1 MMRQYH
7 AIKRENPDSILLF
20 RMGDFYETFGDDAVV
35 VAKDLDITLT
45 ARDKNSDNPI
55 PLAGVPYHALDS
67 YLGKLIKKGHRVAIC
82 EQLEDP
88 KSSKGIVRR
97 GVTRIVSPG
106 TVVEG
111 TMLSNSNN
119 FLASI
124 NETDDGLGLAIMDIS
139 TGEFATAQFGDRESL
154 ESEMMR
160 YAPSEVIVP
169 EDNEHIENWMMALG
183 VNTTPQ
189 KADSWMYPVAKKTLE
204 KRFGSVEELKTY
216 PMAVA
221 AAGSILSY
229 ATETQFSE
237 LPHLRPPSL
246 MIKAKTMTLD
256 AVTLRNLEIV
266 RTISDSS
273 KDTLFAVVNKTSTAG
288 GSRRLKDWFLR
299 PLHDLKRINERHD
312 AVQELFENTLSR
324 REIRDILKGFQD
336 VERLLSRL
344 GHGSISPR
352 DLDSLRFSL
361 NTVKELKQFL
371 TEEPLKSKLMK
382 KLVKSI
388 DIHKQVSKKLTEA
401 IVEDPPLVLRD
412 GGIFKKGYSKELD
425 DLRSKASSGR
435 EWVIALETEEKK
447 KTGIPKLKIG
457 YNRVFG
463 YYLEVPKA
471 FAKKVPESYHRKQTV
486 AAGDRYITPE
496 LKEKET
502 LILRADE
509 RSQALET
516 ELFKELRE
524 WVMEFL
530 GSLQATTMA
539 ISRIDAVCSLAEVSQ
554 SNNYVRPE
562 MSDDGAL
569 SISDGRHPVIEVLRE
584 GQYIPNS
591 LQLDNKQRQLMILTG
606 PNMGG
611 KSTYMRQ
618 TALICIMAQAGCF
631 VPASSARLGMV
642 DRVFTR
648 VGAHDDLVHG
658 HSTFMVEMLELANI
672 LRNATTDSLVL
683 LDEIG
688 RGTSTFDG
696 LALAWAVSEQLHAEK
711 GVKTLFA
718 THYHQLTDV
727 AKILDR
733 SVNCHMQAKEDGH
746 ELTLL
751 HRVAEGPTDASF
763 GIHVAK
769 MAGVPEE
776 VLARARKVLE
786 NLEQGT
792 TIEVS
797 KTGPVQSVFSPNFSA
812 RSEIKENPVI
822 NEIKKMDLMNLTPLQ
837 ALEKL
842 HDIQQKLL

>member
-1 MMRQYH
+1 MRQYH

-20 RMGDFYETFGDDAVV
+20 RMGDFYETFGDDAKV
-35 VAKDLDITLT
+35 VAKELDIALT

-67 YLGKLIKKGHRVAIC
+67 YLSKLIKKGHRVAIC

-88 KSSKGIVRR
+88 KSTKGLVRR

-111 TMLSNSNN
+111 SMLSASNN

-139 TGEFATAQFGDRESL
+139 TGEFSTAQFRDRESL
-154 ESEMMR
+154 ESEMAR
-160 YAPSEVIVP
+160 YSPAEVIIP
-169 EDNEHIENWMMALG
+169 EGNENIANWMMALG
-183 VNTTPQ
+183 VNTTPR
-189 KADSWMYPVAKKTLE
+189 KADAWMYPAAKKILE
-204 KRFGSVEELKTY
+204 ERFGSVEELKTY
-216 PMAVA
+216 PMAITV
-221 AAGSILSY
+221 AGSILSY
-229 ATETQFSE
+229 AIDTQFSE

-246 MIKAKTMTLD
+246 MVKAKAMTLD

-266 RTISDSS
+266 RTIGDSS
-273 KDTLFAVVNKTSTAG
+273 KDTLFAVINRTSTAG

-299 PLHDLKRINERHD
+299 PLHDLDRINERHD
-312 AVQELFENTLSR
+312 SVQELFDNTLSR

-352 DLDSLRFSL
+352 DLDSLRSSL
-361 NTVKELKQFL
+361 NTLKDLKQFL
-371 TEEPLKSKLMK
+371 SEEPLKSKLVK

-388 DIHKQVSKKLTEA
+388 DPHKQVSQKLVEA
-401 IVEDPPLVLRD
+401 LVEDPPLVLRD
-412 GGIFKKGYSKELD
+412 GGIFRKGYSKELD
-425 DLRSKASSGR
+425 DLRARASSGR
-435 EWVIALETEEKK
+435 EWVTALESEEKK
-447 KTGIPKLKIG
+447 KTGIPKLKVG

-471 FAKKVPESYHRKQTV
+471 YAKKVPENYHRKQTV

-502 LILRADE
+502 SILRADE

-524 WVMEFL
+524 WILEFL
-530 GSLQATTMA
+530 GSLQSTTMA
-539 ISRIDAVCSLAEVSQ
+539 VSRIDAICSLAEVSQ
-554 SNNYVRPE
+554 AYNYVRPE
-562 MSDDGAL
+562 MSDDGAF
-569 SISDGRHPVIEVLRE
+569 SISDGRHPVIEILRE

-672 LRNATTDSLVL
+672 LRNATPNSLVL

-696 LALAWAVSEQLHAEK
+696 LALAWAVSEELHAGK

-727 AKILDR
+727 AGILDR
-733 SVNCHMQAKEDGH
+733 AVNCHMQAKEDGH

-769 MAGVPEE
+769 MAGVPEG
-776 VLARARKVLE
+776 VLVRARKVLKK
-786 NLEQGT
+786 LEEGT

-797 KTGPVQSVFSPNFSA
+797 KVGPVQSVFSSDFGA
-812 RSEIKENPVI
+812 RSETKENPVLD
-822 NEIKKMDLMNLTPLQ
+822 EIRKMDLMNLTPLQ

>member
-20 RMGDFYETFGDDAVV
+20 RMGDFYETFGDDAVI

-55 PLAGVPYHALDS
+55 PLAGVPYHALDG

-139 TGEFATAQFGDRESL
+139 TGEFATAQFADRESL

-160 YAPSEVIVP
+160 YSPSEVIVP
-169 EDNEHIENWMMALG
+169 EGNENIGNWMMALG

-189 KADSWMYPVAKKTLE
+189 KADTWMYPIAKKTLE
-204 KRFGSVEELKTY
+204 KRFGSVDELKTY

-229 ATETQFSE
+229 ATQTQFSE

-266 RTISDSS
+266 RTIGDSS

-312 AVQELFENTLSR
+312 SVQELFDNTLSR

-388 DIHKQVSKKLTEA
+388 DVHKQVSDKLAEA
-401 IVEDPPLVLRD
+401 IVEEPPLVLRD

-435 EWVIALETEEKK
+435 EWVIALEAE
-447 KTGIPKLKIG
+447 II
-457 YNRVFG
+457 
-463 YYLEVPKA
+463 
-471 FAKKVPESYHRKQTV
+471 
-486 AAGDRYITPE
+486 
-496 LKEKET
+496 
-502 LILRADE
+502 IL
-509 RSQALET
+509 
-516 ELFKELRE
+516 F
-524 WVMEFL
+524 
-530 GSLQATTMA
+530 
-539 ISRIDAVCSLAEVSQ
+539 
-554 SNNYVRPE
+554 
-562 MSDDGAL
+562 
-569 SISDGRHPVIEVLRE
+569 
-584 GQYIPNS
+584 
-591 LQLDNKQRQLMILTG
+591 
-606 PNMGG
+606 
-611 KSTYMRQ
+611 
-618 TALICIMAQAGCF
+618 
-631 VPASSARLGMV
+631 
-642 DRVFTR
+642 
-648 VGAHDDLVHG
+648 
-658 HSTFMVEMLELANI
+658 
-672 LRNATTDSLVL
+672 
-683 LDEIG
+683 
-688 RGTSTFDG
+688 
-696 LALAWAVSEQLHAEK
+696 
-711 GVKTLFA
+711 
-718 THYHQLTDV
+718 
-727 AKILDR
+727 
-733 SVNCHMQAKEDGH
+733 
-746 ELTLL
+746 
-751 HRVAEGPTDASF
+751 
-763 GIHVAK
+763 
-769 MAGVPEE
+769 
-776 VLARARKVLE
+776 
-786 NLEQGT
+786 
-792 TIEVS
+792 
-797 KTGPVQSVFSPNFSA
+797 
-812 RSEIKENPVI
+812 
-822 NEIKKMDLMNLTPLQ
+822 
-837 ALEKL
+837 
-842 HDIQQKLL
+842 

>member
-20 RMGDFYETFGDDAVV
+20 RMGDFYETFGDDAKV
-35 VAKDLDITLT
+35 VAKELDIALT

-55 PLAGVPYHALDS
+55 PLAGVPYHALDN
-67 YLGKLIKKGHRVAIC
+67 YLSKLIKKGHRVAIC

-88 KSSKGIVRR
+88 KSTKGLVRR

-111 TMLSNSNN
+111 SMLSASNN

-139 TGEFATAQFGDRESL
+139 TGEFSTAQFRDRESL
-154 ESEMMR
+154 ESEMAR
-160 YAPSEVIVP
+160 YSPAEVIIP
-169 EDNEHIENWMMALG
+169 EGNENIANWMMALG
-183 VNTTPQ
+183 VNTTPR
-189 KADSWMYPVAKKTLE
+189 KADAWMYPAAKKILE
-204 KRFGSVEELKTY
+204 ERFGSVEELKTY
-216 PMAVA
+216 PMAITV
-221 AAGSILSY
+221 AGSILSY
-229 ATETQFSE
+229 AIDTQFSE
-237 LPHLRPPSL
+237 LLHLRPPSL
-246 MIKAKTMTLD
+246 MVKAKAMTLD

-266 RTISDSS
+266 RTIGDSS
-273 KDTLFAVVNKTSTAG
+273 KDTLFAVINRTSTAG

-299 PLHDLKRINERHD
+299 PLHDLDRINERHD
-312 AVQELFENTLSR
+312 AVQELFDNTLSR

-352 DLDSLRFSL
+352 DLDSLRSSL
-361 NTVKELKQFL
+361 NTLKDLKQFL
-371 TEEPLKSKLMK
+371 SEEPLKSKLVK

-388 DIHKQVSKKLTEA
+388 DPHKQVSQKLAEA
-401 IVEDPPLVLRD
+401 LVEDPPLVLRD
-412 GGIFKKGYSKELD
+412 GGIFRKGYSKELD
-425 DLRSKASSGR
+425 DLRARASSGR
-435 EWVIALETEEKK
+435 EWVTALESEEKK
-447 KTGIPKLKIG
+447 KTGIPKLKVG

-471 FAKKVPESYHRKQTV
+471 YAKKVPENYHRKQTV

-502 LILRADE
+502 SILRADE

-524 WVMEFL
+524 WILEFL
-530 GSLQATTMA
+530 GSLQSTTMA
-539 ISRIDAVCSLAEVSQ
+539 VSRIDAICSLAEVSQ
-554 SNNYVRPE
+554 THNYVRPE
-562 MSDDGAL
+562 MSDDGAF
-569 SISDGRHPVIEVLRE
+569 SISDGRHPVIEILRE

-618 TALICIMAQAGCF
+618 TALICVMAQAGCF
-631 VPASSARLGMV
+631 VPASSARLGIV

-672 LRNATTDSLVL
+672 LRNATSNSLVL

-696 LALAWAVSEQLHAEK
+696 LALAWAVAEELHAGK

-727 AKILDR
+727 AGILDR
-733 SVNCHMQAKEDGH
+733 AVNCHMQAKEDGH

-769 MAGVPEE
+769 MAGVPEG
-776 VLARARKVLE
+776 VLVRARKVLKK
-786 NLEQGT
+786 LEEGS

-797 KTGPVQSVFSPNFSA
+797 KVGPVQSVFSSDFGA
-812 RSEIKENPVI
+812 RSETKENPVLD
-822 NEIKKMDLMNLTPLQ
+822 EIRKMDLMNLTPLQ

>member
-1 MMRQYH
+1 MTQYLS
-7 AIKRENPDSILLF
+7 IKTKYPDSLLLF
-20 RMGDFYETFGDDAVV
+20 RVGDFYETFGEDAIETS
-35 VAKDLDITLT
+35 KILGIILT
-45 ARDKNSDNPI
+45 NRANGSSKI
-55 PLAGVPYHALDS
+55 ELAGFPYHSLNTHLPKLVKA
-67 YLGKLIKKGHRVAIC
+67 GKRVAIC
-82 EQLEDP
+82 EQLENP
-88 KSSKGIVRR
+88 KNAKGLVRR
-97 GVTRIVSPG
+97 GVTRIVSQG

-111 TMLSNSNN
+111 SMLSNSNN
-119 FLASI
+119 FLASV
-124 NETDDGLGLAIMDIS
+124 NETDEGLGLSIMDIS
-139 TGEFATAQFGDRESL
+139 TGEFSTAQFKDREGL
-154 ESEMMR
+154 ESEMIR
-160 YAPSEVIVP
+160 YAPAEVIIP
-169 EDNEHIENWMMALG
+169 DGNENIENWMMALG
-183 VNTTPQ
+183 VNTTPR
-189 KADSWMYPVAKKTLE
+189 KTDSWMYPIAKKILE

-216 PMAVA
+216 PMAVT

-266 RTISDSS
+266 RTINDSS
-273 KDTLFAVVNKTSTAG
+273 KDTLFAIVNKTSTAG

-312 AVQELFENTLSR
+312 AVQELFDNTLSR

-382 KLVKSI
+382 KLIKSI
-388 DIHKQVSKKLTEA
+388 DVHKQVTDKLAEA
-401 IVEDPPLVLRD
+401 IVEEPPLVLRD

-425 DLRSKASSGR
+425 DLRLRASSGR
-435 EWVIALETEEKK
+435 EWVISLETEEKK

-471 FAKKVPESYHRKQTV
+471 FAKKVPENYHRKQTV

-502 LILRADE
+502 SILRADE
-509 RSQALET
+509 RSQALEA

-530 GSLQATTMA
+530 GSLQSTTMA

-554 SNNYVRPE
+554 ANNYVRPE
-562 MSDDGAL
+562 MSNDGSL

-618 TALICIMAQAGCF
+618 TALICVMAQAGCF

-751 HRVAEGPTDASF
+751 HRVAEGPTDTSF

-776 VLARARKVLE
+776 VLVRARKVLE

-797 KTGPVQSVFSPNFSA
+797 KTGPVQSVFSPNFGA
-812 RSEIKENPVI
+812 RSKVKENPVI

>member
-1 MMRQYH
+1 MRQYH

-20 RMGDFYETFGDDAVV
+20 RMGDFYETFGDDAVI

-55 PLAGVPYHALDS
+55 PLAGVPYHSLDG

-169 EDNEHIENWMMALG
+169 EGNEHIENWMMALG

-266 RTISDSS
+266 RTIGDSS

-299 PLHDLKRINERHD
+299 PLHDLKRVNERHD
-312 AVQELFENTLSR
+312 AVQELFDNTLSR

-401 IVEDPPLVLRD
+401 IVEEPPLVLRD

-435 EWVIALETEEKK
+435 DWVIALEAEEKK

-502 LILRADE
+502 TILRADE
-509 RSQALET
+509 RSQALEA

-554 SNNYVRPE
+554 ANNYVRPE
-562 MSDDGAL
+562 MSNDGAL

-584 GQYIPNS
+584 GKYIPNS

-618 TALICIMAQAGCF
+618 TALICVMAQAGCF

-797 KTGPVQSVFSPNFSA
+797 KTGPVQSVFSANFGA
-812 RSEIKENPVI
+812 RSEVKENPVI

-842 HDIQQKLL
+842 HDIQQKIL

>member
-20 RMGDFYETFGDDAVV
+20 RMGDFYETFGDDAKI
-35 VAKDLDITLT
+35 VAKDLDISLT

-55 PLAGVPYHALDS
+55 PLAGVPYHALDT
-67 YLGKLIKKGHRVAIC
+67 YLSKLIKKGHRVAIC

-88 KSSKGIVRR
+88 KSTKGLVRR
-97 GVTRIVSPG
+97 GVTRVVSPG

-111 TMLSNSNN
+111 SMLSKSNN

-124 NETDDGLGLAIMDIS
+124 NETNDGLGFSIMDIS
-139 TGEFATAQFGDRESL
+139 TGEFSTAQFKDREAL
-154 ESEMMR
+154 ESELAR
-160 YAPSEVIVP
+160 FSPAEVIIP
-169 EDNEHIENWMMALG
+169 ANNENISNWMLAMG
-183 VNTTPQ
+183 IHTTPRESE
-189 KADSWMYPVAKKTLE
+189 SWAYPVAKKILE
-204 KRFGSVEELKTY
+204 ERFGSVSELNTY
-216 PMAVA
+216 PMAVTS
-221 AAGSILSY
+221 AGAILSY
-229 ATETQFSE
+229 VKDTQFSD

-246 MIKAKTMTLD
+246 LVKAKTMTLD

-266 RTISDSS
+266 KTIGDSS
-273 KDTLFAVVNKTSTAG
+273 KDTLFAVLNKTSTAG
-288 GSRRLKDWFLR
+288 GSRKLKDWLLR
-299 PLHDLKRINERHD
+299 PLHDLDKLNQRHD
-312 AVQELFENTLSR
+312 AVQELFDNTLSR
-324 REIRDILKGFQD
+324 REIKDILKGFQD

-352 DLDSLRFSL
+352 DLDSLRTSL
-361 NTVKELKQFL
+361 NTLKDLKQFL
-371 TEEPLKSKLMK
+371 SEEPLKSKLMK
-382 KLVKSI
+382 RLVKSI
-388 DIHKQVSKKLTEA
+388 DVHKQVSEKLEEA
-401 IVEDPPLVLRD
+401 LVEEPPLVLRD
-412 GGIFKKGYSKELD
+412 GGIFKKGYSEELD
-425 DLRSKASSGR
+425 DLRSRASSGR
-435 EWVIALETEEKK
+435 EWVVALESEEKT
-447 KTGIPKLKIG
+447 KTGIPKIKVG

-471 FAKKVPESYHRKQTV
+471 YASKVPEHYHRKQTV

-502 LILRADE
+502 SILRADE

-524 WVMEFL
+524 WIMDFL

-539 ISRIDAVCSLAEVSQ
+539 VSKIDAICSMAEVSQ

-562 MSDDGAL
+562 MSDDGTL

-584 GQYIPNS
+584 GSYIPNS

-618 TALICIMAQAGCF
+618 TALISVMAQSGCF

-672 LRNATTDSLVL
+672 LRNATPNSLVL

-696 LALAWAVSEQLHAEK
+696 LALAWAVAEQLHAGK

-727 AKILDR
+727 SKILDK

-746 ELTLL
+746 ELTLM

-776 VLARARKVLE
+776 VLERARKVLN
-786 NLEQGT
+786 NLEEGS

-797 KTGPVQSVFSPNFSA
+797 KAGPVQSVFSTDFGG
-812 RSEIKENPVI
+812 RTETKENPVI
-822 NEIKKMDLMNLTPLQ
+822 DEIKKMDLMNLTPLQ

-842 HDIQQKLL
+842 HEIQQKLL

>member
-1 MMRQYH
+1 MRQYH

-20 RMGDFYETFGDDAVV
+20 RMGDFYETFGDDAVI

-55 PLAGVPYHALDS
+55 PLAGVPYHALDG

-124 NETDDGLGLAIMDIS
+124 NETDEGLGLAIMDIS

-160 YAPSEVIVP
+160 YSPSEVIVP
-169 EDNEHIENWMMALG
+169 EGNEHIENWMMALG

-266 RTISDSS
+266 RTIGDSS

-388 DIHKQVSKKLTEA
+388 DVHKQVADKLAEA
-401 IVEDPPLVLRD
+401 IVEEPPLVLRD

-425 DLRSKASSGR
+425 DLRSKATSGR
-435 EWVIALETEEKK
+435 EWVIALEAEEKK

-463 YYLEVPKA
+463 YYLEIPKA

-502 LILRADE
+502 SILRADE
-509 RSQALET
+509 RSQALEA

-584 GQYIPNS
+584 GKYIPNS

>member
-1 MMRQYH
+1 MRQYH

-20 RMGDFYETFGDDAVV
+20 RMGDFYETFGDDAVI

-55 PLAGVPYHALDS
+55 PLAGVPYHSLDG

-160 YAPSEVIVP
+160 YSPSEVIVP
-169 EDNEHIENWMMALG
+169 EGNEHIENWMMALG

-266 RTISDSS
+266 RTIGDSS

-299 PLHDLKRINERHD
+299 PLHDLKRVNERHD
-312 AVQELFENTLSR
+312 AVQELFDNTLSR

-401 IVEDPPLVLRD
+401 IVEEPPLVLRD

-435 EWVIALETEEKK
+435 DWVIALEAEEKK

-502 LILRADE
+502 TILRADE
-509 RSQALET
+509 RSQALEA

-554 SNNYVRPE
+554 ANNYVRPE
-562 MSDDGAL
+562 MSNDGAL

-584 GQYIPNS
+584 GKYIPNS

-618 TALICIMAQAGCF
+618 TALICVMAQAGCF

-797 KTGPVQSVFSPNFSA
+797 KTGPVQSVFSANFGA
-812 RSEIKENPVI
+812 RSEVKENPVI

>member
-1 MMRQYH
+1 MRQYH

-20 RMGDFYETFGDDAVV
+20 RMGDFYETFGDDAVI

-55 PLAGVPYHALDS
+55 PLAGVPYHALDG

-124 NETDDGLGLAIMDIS
+124 NETDEGLGLAIMDIS

-160 YAPSEVIVP
+160 YSPSEVIVP
-169 EDNEHIENWMMALG
+169 EGNKHIENWMMALG

-266 RTISDSS
+266 RTIGDSS

-312 AVQELFENTLSR
+312 SVQELFDNTLSR

-388 DIHKQVSKKLTEA
+388 DVHKQVADKLAEA
-401 IVEDPPLVLRD
+401 IVEEPPLVLRD
-412 GGIFKKGYSKELD
+412 GGIFKKGYSNELD

-435 EWVIALETEEKK
+435 EWVIALEAEEKK

-463 YYLEVPKA
+463 YYLEIPKA

-502 LILRADE
+502 SILRADE
-509 RSQALET
+509 RSQALEA

-539 ISRIDAVCSLAEVSQ
+539 ISRIDAISSLAEVSQ

-562 MSDDGAL
+562 MSNDGAF

-584 GQYIPNS
+584 GKYIPNS

>member
-7 AIKRENPDSILLF
+7 AIKRENPDTILLF
-20 RMGDFYETFGDDAVV
+20 RMGDFYETFGDDAVI

-55 PLAGVPYHALDS
+55 PLAGVPYHALDG

-139 TGEFATAQFGDRESL
+139 TGEFATAQFADRESL

-160 YAPSEVIVP
+160 YSPSEVIIP
-169 EDNEHIENWMMALG
+169 EGNENIGNWMMALG

-189 KADSWMYPVAKKTLE
+189 KADTWIYPIAKKTLE
-204 KRFGSVEELKTY
+204 KRFGSVDELKTY

-229 ATETQFSE
+229 ATQTQFSE

-266 RTISDSS
+266 RTIGDSS

-312 AVQELFENTLSR
+312 SVQELFDNTLSR

-388 DIHKQVSKKLTEA
+388 DVHKPVADKLAEA
-401 IVEDPPLVLRD
+401 IVEEPPLVLRD

-425 DLRSKASSGR
+425 DLRSKATSGR
-435 EWVIALETEEKK
+435 EWVIALEAEEKK

-463 YYLEVPKA
+463 YYLEIPKA

-502 LILRADE
+502 SILRADE
-509 RSQALET
+509 RSQALEA

-539 ISRIDAVCSLAEVSQ
+539 ISRIDAISSLAEVSQ

-672 LRNATTDSLVL
+672 LRNATTNSLVL

-776 VLARARKVLE
+776 VLVRARKVLE

-797 KTGPVQSVFSPNFSA
+797 KAGPVQSVFSPTFSA

>member
-7 AIKRENPDSILLF
+7 AIKRENPDSILLY
-20 RMGDFYETFGDDAVV
+20 RMGDFYETFGDDAKI
-35 VAKDLDITLT
+35 VAKELDIALT
-45 ARDKNSDNPI
+45 ARDKNSENPI
-55 PLAGVPYHALDS
+55 PLAGVPYHALDN
-67 YLGKLIKKGHRVAIC
+67 YLSKLIKKGHRVAIC

-88 KSSKGIVRR
+88 KSAKGLVRR
-97 GVTRIVSPG
+97 GVTRIVSQG

-111 TMLSNSNN
+111 SMLSNSNN
-119 FLASI
+119 FLASV
-124 NETDDGLGLAIMDIS
+124 NETDEGLGLAIMDIS
-139 TGEFATAQFGDRESL
+139 TGEFSTAQFRDREAL
-154 ESEMMR
+154 ESEMAR
-160 YAPSEVIVP
+160 YSPAEVIIP
-169 EDNEHIENWMMALG
+169 DGNENIENWMMALG
-183 VNTTPQ
+183 MNTTPR
-189 KADSWMYPVAKKTLE
+189 KADSWMYPVAKKILE
-204 KRFGSVEELKTY
+204 ERFGNVEELKTY
-216 PMAVA
+216 PMAIT
-221 AAGSILSY
+221 AAGAILSY
-229 ATETQFSE
+229 ATVTQFSE

-246 MIKAKTMTLD
+246 MVKAKTMTLD

-273 KDTLFAVVNKTSTAG
+273 KDTLFAVINRTSTAG
-288 GSRRLKDWFLR
+288 GSRRLKDWLLR

-312 AVQELFENTLSR
+312 AVQELFDNTLSR

-352 DLDSLRFSL
+352 DLDSLRSSL
-361 NTVKELKQFL
+361 NTVKDLKQFL
-371 TEEPLKSKLMK
+371 SEEPLKSKLMK
-382 KLVKSI
+382 RLVKSI
-388 DIHKQVSKKLTEA
+388 DTHKQVAQKLAEA
-401 IVEDPPLVLRD
+401 LVEDPPLILRD

-425 DLRSKASSGR
+425 DLRSRASTGR
-435 EWVIALETEEKK
+435 EWVASLEAEEKK

-463 YYLEVPKA
+463 YYIEIPKA

-502 LILRADE
+502 SILRADE

-524 WVMEFL
+524 WILEFL

-539 ISRIDAVCSLAEVSQ
+539 VSRIDAICSLAEVSQ
-554 SNNYVRPE
+554 ANNYVRPE

-618 TALICIMAQAGCF
+618 TALICVMAQAGCF

-672 LRNATTDSLVL
+672 LRNATPNSLVL

-696 LALAWAVSEQLHAEK
+696 LALAWAVSEELHAGK

-776 VLARARKVLE
+776 VLVRARKVLN
-786 NLEQGT
+786 NLEEGS

-797 KTGPVQSVFSPNFSA
+797 KTGPVQSVFSNDFGA
-812 RSEIKENPVI
+812 RRETKENPIVE
-822 NEIKKMDLMNLTPLQ
+822 EIRKMDLMNLTPLQ

-842 HDIQQKLL
+842 HDIQQRLL

>member
-1 MMRQYH
+1 MRQYH

-35 VAKDLDITLT
+35 VAKDLNITLT

-55 PLAGVPYHALDS
+55 PLAGVPYHALDG

-160 YAPSEVIVP
+160 YSPSEVIVP
-169 EDNEHIENWMMALG
+169 EGNGHIENWMTALG

-189 KADSWMYPVAKKTLE
+189 KADAWMYPIAKKILE
-204 KRFGSVEELKTY
+204 KRFGSIEELKTY

-266 RTISDSS
+266 RTIGDSS
-273 KDTLFAVVNKTSTAG
+273 KDTLFAIVNKTSTAG

-299 PLHDLKRINERHD
+299 PLYDLKKINERHD

-324 REIRDILKGFQD
+324 REVRDILKGFQD

-371 TEEPLKSKLMK
+371 AEEPLKSKLMK

-388 DIHKQVSKKLTEA
+388 DVHKQVSKKLMEA
-401 IVEDPPLVLRD
+401 IVEEPPLVLRD

-425 DLRSKASSGR
+425 DLRSKATSGR
-435 EWVIALETEEKK
+435 EWVIALEAEEKK

-463 YYLEVPKA
+463 YYLEIPKA
-471 FAKKVPESYHRKQTV
+471 FANKVPESYHRKQTV

-502 LILRADE
+502 SILRADE
-509 RSQALET
+509 RSQALEA

-539 ISRIDAVCSLAEVSQ
+539 ISRIDAICSLAEVSQ
-554 SNNYVRPE
+554 ANNYVRPE

-618 TALICIMAQAGCF
+618 TALICVMAQAGCF

-797 KTGPVQSVFSPNFSA
+797 KAGPVQSVFSPNFGA

>member
-1 MMRQYH
+1 MRQYH

-20 RMGDFYETFGDDAVV
+20 RMGDFYETFGDDAKV
-35 VAKDLDITLT
+35 VAKELDIALT

-67 YLGKLIKKGHRVAIC
+67 YLSKLIKKGHRVAIC

-88 KSSKGIVRR
+88 KSTKGLVRR

-111 TMLSNSNN
+111 SMLSASNN

-139 TGEFATAQFGDRESL
+139 TGEFSTAQFRDRESL
-154 ESEMMR
+154 ESEMAR
-160 YAPSEVIVP
+160 YSPAEVIIP
-169 EDNEHIENWMMALG
+169 EGNENIANWMMALG
-183 VNTTPQ
+183 VNTTPR
-189 KADSWMYPVAKKTLE
+189 KADAWMYPAAKKILE
-204 KRFGSVEELKTY
+204 ERFGSVEELKTY
-216 PMAVA
+216 PMAITV
-221 AAGSILSY
+221 AGSILSY
-229 ATETQFSE
+229 AIDTQFSE

-246 MIKAKTMTLD
+246 MVKAKAMTLD

-266 RTISDSS
+266 RTIGDSS
-273 KDTLFAVVNKTSTAG
+273 KDTLFAVINRTSTAG

-299 PLHDLKRINERHD
+299 PLHDLDRINERHD
-312 AVQELFENTLSR
+312 SVQELFDNTLSR

-352 DLDSLRFSL
+352 DLDSLRSSL
-361 NTVKELKQFL
+361 NTLKDLKQFL
-371 TEEPLKSKLMK
+371 SEEPLKSKLVK

-388 DIHKQVSKKLTEA
+388 DPHKQVSQKLVEA
-401 IVEDPPLVLRD
+401 LVEDPPLVLRD
-412 GGIFKKGYSKELD
+412 GGIFRKGYSKELD
-425 DLRSKASSGR
+425 DLRARASSGR
-435 EWVIALETEEKK
+435 EWVTALESEEKK
-447 KTGIPKLKIG
+447 KTGIPKLKVG

-471 FAKKVPESYHRKQTV
+471 YAKKVPENYHRKQTV

-502 LILRADE
+502 SILRADE

-524 WVMEFL
+524 WILEFL
-530 GSLQATTMA
+530 GSLQSTTMA
-539 ISRIDAVCSLAEVSQ
+539 VSRIDAICSLAEVSQ
-554 SNNYVRPE
+554 AYNYVRPE
-562 MSDDGAL
+562 MSDDGAF
-569 SISDGRHPVIEVLRE
+569 SISDGRHPVIEILRE

-672 LRNATTDSLVL
+672 LRNATPNSLVL

-696 LALAWAVSEQLHAEK
+696 LALAWAVSEELHAGK

-727 AKILDR
+727 AGILDR
-733 SVNCHMQAKEDGH
+733 AVNCHMQAKEDGH

-769 MAGVPEE
+769 MAGVPEG
-776 VLARARKVLE
+776 VLVRARKVLKK
-786 NLEQGT
+786 LEEGS

-797 KTGPVQSVFSPNFSA
+797 KVGPVQSVFSSDFGA
-812 RSEIKENPVI
+812 RSETKENPVLD
-822 NEIKKMDLMNLTPLQ
+822 EIRKMDLMNLTPLQ

>member
-20 RMGDFYETFGDDAVV
+20 RMGDFYETFGDDAVI

-55 PLAGVPYHALDS
+55 PLAGVPYHALDG

-124 NETDDGLGLAIMDIS
+124 NETDEGLGLAIMDIS

-160 YAPSEVIVP
+160 YSPSEVIVP
-169 EDNEHIENWMMALG
+169 EGNEHIENWMMALG

-216 PMAVA
+216 PMAIA

-266 RTISDSS
+266 RTIGDSS

-388 DIHKQVSKKLTEA
+388 DVHKQVADKLAEA
-401 IVEDPPLVLRD
+401 IVEEPPLVLRD

-425 DLRSKASSGR
+425 DLRSKATSGR
-435 EWVIALETEEKK
+435 EWVIALEAEEKK

-463 YYLEVPKA
+463 YYLEIPKA

-502 LILRADE
+502 SILRADE
-509 RSQALET
+509 RSQALEA

-584 GQYIPNS
+584 GKYIPNS

>member
-20 RMGDFYETFGDDAVV
+20 RMGDFYETFGDDAVI

-812 RSEIKENPVI
+812 RSEVKENPVI
-822 NEIKKMDLMNLTPLQ
+822 SEIKKMDLMNLTPLQ

>member
-1 MMRQYH
+1 MRQYH

-20 RMGDFYETFGDDAVV
+20 RMGDFYETFGDDAVI

-55 PLAGVPYHALDS
+55 PLAGVPYHALDG

-139 TGEFATAQFGDRESL
+139 TGEFATAQFADRESL

-160 YAPSEVIVP
+160 YSPSEVIVP
-169 EDNEHIENWMMALG
+169 EGNENIGNWMMALG

-189 KADSWMYPVAKKTLE
+189 KADTWMYPIAKKTLE
-204 KRFGSVEELKTY
+204 KRFGSVDELKTY

-229 ATETQFSE
+229 ATQTQFSE

-266 RTISDSS
+266 RTIGDSS

-299 PLHDLKRINERHD
+299 PLHDLKKINERHD
-312 AVQELFENTLSR
+312 SVQELFDNTLSR

-388 DIHKQVSKKLTEA
+388 DVHKQVADKLAEA
-401 IVEDPPLVLRD
+401 IVEEPPLVLRD

-425 DLRSKASSGR
+425 DLRSKATSGR
-435 EWVIALETEEKK
+435 EWVIALEAEEKK

-463 YYLEVPKA
+463 YYLEIPKA

-502 LILRADE
+502 SILRADE
-509 RSQALET
+509 RSQALEA

-539 ISRIDAVCSLAEVSQ
+539 ISRIDAISSLAEVSQ

-618 TALICIMAQAGCF
+618 TALICVMAQAGCF

-672 LRNATTDSLVL
+672 LRNATTNSLVL

-776 VLARARKVLE
+776 VLVRARKVLE

-797 KTGPVQSVFSPNFSA
+797 KAGPVQSVFSPTFSA

>member
-7 AIKRENPDSILLF
+7 AIKRENPDSILLY
-20 RMGDFYETFGDDAVV
+20 RMGDFYETFGDDAKI
-35 VAKDLDITLT
+35 VAKELDIALT
-45 ARDKNSDNPI
+45 ARDKNSENPI
-55 PLAGVPYHALDS
+55 PLAGVPYHALDN
-67 YLGKLIKKGHRVAIC
+67 YLSKLIKKGHRVAIC

-88 KSSKGIVRR
+88 KSAKGLVKR
-97 GVTRIVSPG
+97 GVTRIVSQG

-111 TMLSNSNN
+111 SMLSNSNN
-119 FLASI
+119 FLASV
-124 NETDDGLGLAIMDIS
+124 NETDDGLGLSIMDIS
-139 TGEFATAQFGDRESL
+139 TGEFSTAQFRDRESL
-154 ESEMMR
+154 ESEMAR
-160 YAPSEVIVP
+160 YSPAEVIIP
-169 EDNEHIENWMMALG
+169 DGNENIANWMMALG
-183 VNTTPQ
+183 MNTTPR
-189 KADSWMYPVAKKTLE
+189 KAESWMYPVSKKILE
-204 KRFGSVEELKTY
+204 ERFGNVEELKTY
-216 PMAVA
+216 PMAIT
-221 AAGSILSY
+221 AAGAILSY
-229 ATETQFSE
+229 ATDTQFSE

-246 MIKAKTMTLD
+246 MVKTNTMTLD

-273 KDTLFAVVNKTSTAG
+273 KDTLFAVINRTSTAG
-288 GSRRLKDWFLR
+288 GSRRLKDWLLR
-299 PLHDLKRINERHD
+299 PLHNLEMIDERHD
-312 AVQELFENTLSR
+312 AVQELFDNTLSR

-352 DLDSLRFSL
+352 DLDSLRSSL
-361 NTVKELKQFL
+361 DTLKDLKQFL
-371 TEEPLKSKLMK
+371 SEEPLKSKLMK
-382 KLVKSI
+382 RLIKSI
-388 DIHKQVSKKLTEA
+388 DPHKQVSQKLAEA
-401 IVEDPPLVLRD
+401 LVEDPPLVLRD
-412 GGIFKKGYSKELD
+412 GGIFKKGYSQELD
-425 DLRSKASSGR
+425 DLRARASSGR
-435 EWVIALETEEKK
+435 ECVTALESEEKK
-447 KTGIPKLKIG
+447 KTGIPKLKVG

-471 FAKKVPESYHRKQTV
+471 YAKKVPESYHRKQTV

-502 LILRADE
+502 SILRADE

-524 WVMEFL
+524 WIMEFL
-530 GSLQATTMA
+530 GSLQSTTMA
-539 ISRIDAVCSLAEVSQ
+539 VSRIDGICSLAEVSQ
-554 SNNYVRPE
+554 ANNYVRPE

-569 SISDGRHPVIEVLRE
+569 SISDGRHPVIEILRE

-618 TALICIMAQAGCF
+618 TALICVMAQAGCF
-631 VPASSARLGMV
+631 VPASSARLGIV

-672 LRNATTDSLVL
+672 LRNATPDSLVL

-696 LALAWAVSEQLHAEK
+696 LALAWAVSEELHAGK
-711 GVKTLFA
+711 GVKTMFA

-727 AKILDR
+727 SSILDR
-733 SVNCHMQAKEDGH
+733 SINCHMQAKEDGH

-776 VLARARKVLE
+776 VLVRARKVLE
-786 NLEQGT
+786 KLEDGT

-797 KTGPVQSVFSPNFSA
+797 KVGPVQSIFSTEFGA
-812 RSEIKENPVI
+812 RSEAKENPI
-822 NEIKKMDLMNLTPLQ
+822 LDEIRKMDLMNLTPLQ

-842 HDIQQKLL
+842 HDVQQRLL

>member
-1 MMRQYH
+1 MRQYH

-20 RMGDFYETFGDDAVV
+20 RMGDFYETFGDDAVI

-55 PLAGVPYHALDS
+55 PLAGVPYHSLDG

-169 EDNEHIENWMMALG
+169 EGNEHIENWMMALG

-266 RTISDSS
+266 RTIGDSS

-299 PLHDLKRINERHD
+299 PLHDLKRVNERHD
-312 AVQELFENTLSR
+312 AVQELFDNTLSR

-401 IVEDPPLVLRD
+401 IVEEPPLVLRD

-435 EWVIALETEEKK
+435 EWVIALEAEEKK

-502 LILRADE
+502 TILRADE
-509 RSQALET
+509 RSQALEA

-554 SNNYVRPE
+554 ANNYVRPE
-562 MSDDGAL
+562 MSNDGAL

-618 TALICIMAQAGCF
+618 TALICVMAQAGCF

-797 KTGPVQSVFSPNFSA
+797 KTGPVQSVFSANFGA
-812 RSEIKENPVI
+812 RSEVKENPVI

>member
-1 MMRQYH
+1 MRQYH

-20 RMGDFYETFGDDAVV
+20 RMGDFYETFGDDAVI

-812 RSEIKENPVI
+812 RSEVKENPVI
-822 NEIKKMDLMNLTPLQ
+822 SEIKKMDLMNLTPLQ

>member
-1 MMRQYH
+1 VNGLLLLKLK
-7 AIKRENPDSILLF
+7 KR
-20 RMGDFYETFGDDAVV
+20 
-35 VAKDLDITLT
+35 K
-45 ARDKNSDNPI
+45 
-55 PLAGVPYHALDS
+55 
-67 YLGKLIKKGHRVAIC
+67 
-82 EQLEDP
+82 
-88 KSSKGIVRR
+88 
-97 GVTRIVSPG
+97 
-106 TVVEG
+106 
-111 TMLSNSNN
+111 
-119 FLASI
+119 
-124 NETDDGLGLAIMDIS
+124 
-139 TGEFATAQFGDRESL
+139 
-154 ESEMMR
+154 
-160 YAPSEVIVP
+160 
-169 EDNEHIENWMMALG
+169 
-183 VNTTPQ
+183 
-189 KADSWMYPVAKKTLE
+189 
-204 KRFGSVEELKTY
+204 
-216 PMAVA
+216 
-221 AAGSILSY
+221 
-229 ATETQFSE
+229 
-237 LPHLRPPSL
+237 
-246 MIKAKTMTLD
+246 
-256 AVTLRNLEIV
+256 
-266 RTISDSS
+266 
-273 KDTLFAVVNKTSTAG
+273 
-288 GSRRLKDWFLR
+288 
-299 PLHDLKRINERHD
+299 
-312 AVQELFENTLSR
+312 
-324 REIRDILKGFQD
+324 
-336 VERLLSRL
+336 
-344 GHGSISPR
+344 
-352 DLDSLRFSL
+352 
-361 NTVKELKQFL
+361 
-371 TEEPLKSKLMK
+371 
-382 KLVKSI
+382 
-388 DIHKQVSKKLTEA
+388 
-401 IVEDPPLVLRD
+401 
-412 GGIFKKGYSKELD
+412 
-425 DLRSKASSGR
+425 
-435 EWVIALETEEKK
+435 
-447 KTGIPKLKIG
+447 KLKIG

-463 YYLEVPKA
+463 YYLEIPKA
-471 FAKKVPESYHRKQTV
+471 FANKVPESYHRKQTV

-502 LILRADE
+502 SILRADE
-509 RSQALET
+509 RSQALEA

-539 ISRIDAVCSLAEVSQ
+539 ISRIDAICSLAEVSQ
-554 SNNYVRPE
+554 ANNYVRPE

-618 TALICIMAQAGCF
+618 TALICVMAQAGCF

-797 KTGPVQSVFSPNFSA
+797 KAGPVQSVFSPNFGA

>member
-35 VAKDLDITLT
+35 VAKDLNITLT

-55 PLAGVPYHALDS
+55 PLAGVPYHALDG

-160 YAPSEVIVP
+160 YSPSEVIVP
-169 EDNEHIENWMMALG
+169 EGNEHIENWMTALG

-189 KADSWMYPVAKKTLE
+189 KADAWMYPIAKKTLE
-204 KRFGSVEELKTY
+204 KRFGSIEELKTY

-266 RTISDSS
+266 RTIGDSS
-273 KDTLFAVVNKTSTAG
+273 KDTLFAIVNKTSTAG

-299 PLHDLKRINERHD
+299 PLHDLKKINERHD

-324 REIRDILKGFQD
+324 REVRDILKGFQD

-371 TEEPLKSKLMK
+371 AEEPLKSKLMK

-388 DIHKQVSKKLTEA
+388 DVHKQVSKKLMEA
-401 IVEDPPLVLRD
+401 IVEEPPLVLRD

-425 DLRSKASSGR
+425 DLRSKATSGR
-435 EWVIALETEEKK
+435 EWVIALEAEEKK

-463 YYLEVPKA
+463 YYLEIPKA
-471 FAKKVPESYHRKQTV
+471 FANKVPESYHRKQTV

-502 LILRADE
+502 SILRADE
-509 RSQALET
+509 RSQALEA

-539 ISRIDAVCSLAEVSQ
+539 ISRIDAICSLAEVSQ
-554 SNNYVRPE
+554 ANNYVRPE

-618 TALICIMAQAGCF
+618 TALICVMAQAGCF

-797 KTGPVQSVFSPNFSA
+797 KAGPVQSVFSPNFGA

>member
-1 MMRQYH
+1 
-7 AIKRENPDSILLF
+7 
-20 RMGDFYETFGDDAVV
+20 MGDFYETFGDDAKV
-35 VAKDLDITLT
+35 VAKELDIALT

-67 YLGKLIKKGHRVAIC
+67 YLSKLIKKGHRVAIC

-88 KSSKGIVRR
+88 KSTKGLVRR
-97 GVTRIVSPG
+97 GVTRVVSPG

-111 TMLSNSNN
+111 SMLSASNN

-139 TGEFATAQFGDRESL
+139 TGEFSTTQFRDRESL
-154 ESEMMR
+154 ESEMAR
-160 YAPSEVIVP
+160 YSPAEVIIP
-169 EDNEHIENWMMALG
+169 EGNENIANWMMALG
-183 VNTTPQ
+183 VNTTPR
-189 KADSWMYPVAKKTLE
+189 KADVWMYPAAKKILE
-204 KRFGSVEELKTY
+204 ERFGSVEELKTY
-216 PMAVA
+216 PMAVTV
-221 AAGSILSY
+221 AGSILSY
-229 ATETQFSE
+229 AIDTQFSE

-246 MIKAKTMTLD
+246 MVKAKAMTLD

-266 RTISDSS
+266 RTIGDSS
-273 KDTLFAVVNKTSTAG
+273 KDTLFAVINRTSTAG

-299 PLHDLKRINERHD
+299 PLHDLDRINERHD
-312 AVQELFENTLSR
+312 AVQELFDNTLSR

-352 DLDSLRFSL
+352 DLDSLRSSL
-361 NTVKELKQFL
+361 NTLKDLKQFL
-371 TEEPLKSKLMK
+371 SEEPLKSKLVK

-388 DIHKQVSKKLTEA
+388 DPHKQVSQKLAEA
-401 IVEDPPLVLRD
+401 LVEDPPLVLRD
-412 GGIFKKGYSKELD
+412 GGIFRKGYSKELD
-425 DLRSKASSGR
+425 DLRARASSGR
-435 EWVIALETEEKK
+435 EWVTALESEEKK
-447 KTGIPKLKIG
+447 KTGIPKLKVG

-471 FAKKVPESYHRKQTV
+471 YAKKVPENYHRKQTV

-502 LILRADE
+502 SILRADE

-524 WVMEFL
+524 WILEFL
-530 GSLQATTMA
+530 GSLQSTTMA
-539 ISRIDAVCSLAEVSQ
+539 VSRIDAICSLAEVSQ
-554 SNNYVRPE
+554 THNYVRPE
-562 MSDDGAL
+562 MSDDGAF
-569 SISDGRHPVIEVLRE
+569 SISDGRHPVIEILRE

-631 VPASSARLGMV
+631 VPASSARLGIV

-672 LRNATTDSLVL
+672 LRNATPNSLVL

-696 LALAWAVSEQLHAEK
+696 LALAWAVAEELHAGK

-727 AKILDR
+727 AGILDR
-733 SVNCHMQAKEDGH
+733 AVNCHMQAKEDGH

-769 MAGVPEE
+769 MAGVPED
-776 VLARARKVLE
+776 VLVRARKVLKK
-786 NLEQGT
+786 LEEGS

-797 KTGPVQSVFSPNFSA
+797 KVGPVQSVFSSDFGA
-812 RSEIKENPVI
+812 RSETKENPVLD
-822 NEIKKMDLMNLTPLQ
+822 EIRKMDLMNLTPLQ

>member
-20 RMGDFYETFGDDAVV
+20 RMGDFYETFGDDAVI

-55 PLAGVPYHALDS
+55 PLAGVPYHSLDG

-160 YAPSEVIVP
+160 YSPSEVIVP
-169 EDNEHIENWMMALG
+169 EGNEHIENWMMALG

-266 RTISDSS
+266 RTIGDSS

-299 PLHDLKRINERHD
+299 PLHDLKRVNERHD
-312 AVQELFENTLSR
+312 AVQELFDNTLSR

-401 IVEDPPLVLRD
+401 IVEEPPLVLRD

-435 EWVIALETEEKK
+435 EWVIALEAEEKK

-502 LILRADE
+502 TILRADE
-509 RSQALET
+509 RSQALEA

-554 SNNYVRPE
+554 ANNYVRPE
-562 MSDDGAL
+562 MSNDGAL

-618 TALICIMAQAGCF
+618 TALICVMAQAGCF

-797 KTGPVQSVFSPNFSA
+797 KTGPVQSVFSANFGA
-812 RSEIKENPVI
+812 RSEVKENPVI

>member
-20 RMGDFYETFGDDAVV
+20 RMGDFYETFGDDAVI

-55 PLAGVPYHALDS
+55 PLAGVPYHALDG

-124 NETDDGLGLAIMDIS
+124 NETDEGLGLAIMDIS

-160 YAPSEVIVP
+160 YSPSEVIVP
-169 EDNEHIENWMMALG
+169 EGNKHIENWMMALG

-266 RTISDSS
+266 RTIGDSS

-312 AVQELFENTLSR
+312 SVQELFDNTLSR

-388 DIHKQVSKKLTEA
+388 DVHKQVADKLAEA
-401 IVEDPPLVLRD
+401 IVEEPPLVLRD
-412 GGIFKKGYSKELD
+412 GGIFKKGYSNELD

-435 EWVIALETEEKK
+435 EWVIALEAEEKK

-463 YYLEVPKA
+463 YYLEIPKA

-502 LILRADE
+502 SILRADE
-509 RSQALET
+509 RSQALEA

-539 ISRIDAVCSLAEVSQ
+539 ISRIDAISSLAEVSQ

-562 MSDDGAL
+562 MSNDGAF

-584 GQYIPNS
+584 GKYIPNS

>member
-1 MMRQYH
+1 
-7 AIKRENPDSILLF
+7 
-20 RMGDFYETFGDDAVV
+20 
-35 VAKDLDITLT
+35 
-45 ARDKNSDNPI
+45 
-55 PLAGVPYHALDS
+55 
-67 YLGKLIKKGHRVAIC
+67 
-82 EQLEDP
+82 
-88 KSSKGIVRR
+88 
-97 GVTRIVSPG
+97 
-106 TVVEG
+106 
-111 TMLSNSNN
+111 
-119 FLASI
+119 
-124 NETDDGLGLAIMDIS
+124 
-139 TGEFATAQFGDRESL
+139 
-154 ESEMMR
+154 
-160 YAPSEVIVP
+160 
-169 EDNEHIENWMMALG
+169 
-183 VNTTPQ
+183 
-189 KADSWMYPVAKKTLE
+189 
-204 KRFGSVEELKTY
+204 
-216 PMAVA
+216 
-221 AAGSILSY
+221 
-229 ATETQFSE
+229 
-237 LPHLRPPSL
+237 
-246 MIKAKTMTLD
+246 LD

-299 PLHDLKRINERHD
+299 PLHDLKKINERHD
-312 AVQELFENTLSR
+312 SVQELFDNTLSR

-388 DIHKQVSKKLTEA
+388 DVHKQVSDKLAEA
-401 IVEDPPLVLRD
+401 IVEEPPLVLRD

-425 DLRSKASSGR
+425 DLRSKATSGR
-435 EWVIALETEEKK
+435 EWVIALEAEEKK

-463 YYLEVPKA
+463 YYLEIPKA

-502 LILRADE
+502 SILRADE
-509 RSQALET
+509 RSQALEA

-539 ISRIDAVCSLAEVSQ
+539 ISRIDAISSLAEVSQ

-618 TALICIMAQAGCF
+618 TALICVMAQAGCF

-672 LRNATTDSLVL
+672 LRNATTNSLVL

-776 VLARARKVLE
+776 VLVRARKVLE

-797 KTGPVQSVFSPNFSA
+797 KAGPVQSVFSPTFSA

>member
-7 AIKRENPDSILLF
+7 AIKRENPDSILLY
-20 RMGDFYETFGDDAVV
+20 RMGDFYETFGDDAKI
-35 VAKDLDITLT
+35 VAKELDIALT
-45 ARDKNSDNPI
+45 ARDKNSENPI
-55 PLAGVPYHALDS
+55 PLAGVPYHALDN
-67 YLGKLIKKGHRVAIC
+67 YLSKLIKKGHRVAIC

-88 KSSKGIVRR
+88 KSAKGLVRR
-97 GVTRIVSPG
+97 GVTRIVSQG

-111 TMLSNSNN
+111 SMLSNSNN
-119 FLASI
+119 FLASV

-139 TGEFATAQFGDRESL
+139 TGEFSTAQFRDRESL
-154 ESEMMR
+154 ESEMAR
-160 YAPSEVIVP
+160 YSPAEVIIP
-169 EDNEHIENWMMALG
+169 DGNENIANWMMALG
-183 VNTTPQ
+183 MNTTPR
-189 KADSWMYPVAKKTLE
+189 KAESWMYPVSKKILE
-204 KRFGSVEELKTY
+204 ERFGNVEELKTY
-216 PMAVA
+216 PMAIT
-221 AAGSILSY
+221 AAGAILSY
-229 ATETQFSE
+229 ATATQFSE

-246 MIKAKTMTLD
+246 MVKAKTMTLD

-273 KDTLFAVVNKTSTAG
+273 KDTLFAIINRTSTAG
-288 GSRRLKDWFLR
+288 GSRRLKDWLLR

-312 AVQELFENTLSR
+312 AVQELFDNTLSR

-352 DLDSLRFSL
+352 DLDSLRSSL
-361 NTVKELKQFL
+361 NTVKDLKQFL
-371 TEEPLKSKLMK
+371 SEEPLKSKLMK

-388 DIHKQVSKKLTEA
+388 DTHKQVAKKLAEA
-401 IVEDPPLVLRD
+401 IVEDPPLILRD

-425 DLRSKASSGR
+425 DLRSRASSGR
-435 EWVIALETEEKK
+435 EWVALLEAEEKK

-463 YYLEVPKA
+463 YYIEIPKT

-502 LILRADE
+502 SILRADE

-524 WVMEFL
+524 WILEFL

-539 ISRIDAVCSLAEVSQ
+539 VSRIDAISSLAEVSQ
-554 SNNYVRPE
+554 ANNYVRPE

-618 TALICIMAQAGCF
+618 TALICVMAQAGCF

-672 LRNATTDSLVL
+672 LRNATPNSLVL

-696 LALAWAVSEQLHAEK
+696 LALAWAVSEELHAGK

-776 VLARARKVLE
+776 VLVRARKVLN
-786 NLEQGT
+786 NLEEGS

-797 KTGPVQSVFSPNFSA
+797 KTGPVQSVFSNDFGA
-812 RSEIKENPVI
+812 RRETKENPIVE
-822 NEIKKMDLMNLTPLQ
+822 EIRKMDLMNLTPLQ

-842 HDIQQKLL
+842 HDIQQRLL